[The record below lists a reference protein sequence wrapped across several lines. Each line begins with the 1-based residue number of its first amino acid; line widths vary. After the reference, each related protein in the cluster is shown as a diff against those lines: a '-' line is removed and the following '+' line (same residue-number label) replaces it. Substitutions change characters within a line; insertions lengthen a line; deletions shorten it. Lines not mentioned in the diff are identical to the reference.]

1 MSLKFQLIPQMFKNI
16 NLHNEKIRI
25 IEPDKWKEISSKV
38 RDEQK
43 ECHYCGRGFVRFEL
57 EAHEVWVFDNVRH
70 VQKLVDIVS
79 ACKLCHHTIHYDN
92 FHSEKWK
99 HKNYYMAINDCTN
112 STFER
117 ELKAAQ
123 DKADIG
129 MEDNDW
135 KLDISYILER
145 GYAELQDI
153 NIENLEDFAIGSSRF
168 LIGIPKKSNAEKAAM
183 LLDECKVLEDSRNE
197 IDLKILDK
205 RSKADLLISRVRTGK
220 AAFGVDTEKIIG
232 EAHKKWMTIHDI
244 EREIKD
250 LIQNPDSLTE
260 KDPVLTVSKPDE
272 KENPVLTLQKPE
284 EDETTAIQSPVIDFN
299 SIPKKYI
306 IYDSTPI
313 SGGTCQI
320 CKNKVRERYMYWG
333 FYIKSYD
340 DWEQIGYGKKRRIN
354 CHEMFYSGQKE
365 ICSLCWDTIYNGRKK
380 LFKRFRKTTRHF
392 IEYCNCNYSYK
403 EAKRIFRNKKNEYK
417 TYKNKPVFIRIPVP
431 KVPSPVVKI
440 VAKWLRE
447 NGAVYNE
454 QDQQW
459 RLYPSNNLYKF
470 KDFFVPPI
478 IK

>member
-57 EAHEVWVFDNVRH
+57 EAHEVWVFDKVNH

-153 NIENLEDFAIGSSRF
+153 NIENLEDVAIGSSRF

-197 IDLKILDK
+197 IDLKILGK
-205 RSKADLLISRVRTGK
+205 RREADRLISLVRTGK
-220 AAFGVDTEKIIG
+220 EVPGVDAEKVLG
-232 EAHKKWMTIHDI
+232 EVHKKWMIIHDI

-250 LIQNPDSLTE
+250 LIQNPDALVME
-260 KDPVLTVSKPDE
+260 E
-272 KENPVLTLQKPE
+272 KEEILPVQIKKAQPCSDKNR
-284 EDETTAIQSPVIDFN
+284 EDNKLKLLFN
-299 SIPKKYI
+299 VIPKKCLIDYANEYLKNI
-306 IYDSTPI
+306 E
-313 SGGTCQI
+313 GNCQI
-320 CKNKVRERYMYWG
+320 CNNHAKRLYRYWDFKIENYGELKLMGWK
-333 FYIKSYD
+333 YI
-340 DWEQIGYGKKRRIN
+340 
-354 CHEMFYSGQKE
+354 CP
-365 ICSLCWDTIYNGRKK
+365 LCRDTIFWGTEGLFQKTKITTKHYMKVNQCDYETYKQHRKMARELCDHNNRLRPFIYLKIAGYIPRDRYDYFTNQGVFFDCRSGRWVLRPNGN
-380 LFKRFRKTTRHF
+380 LHL
-392 IEYCNCNYSYK
+392 
-403 EAKRIFRNKKNEYK
+403 FRNY
-417 TYKNKPVFIRIPVP
+417 
-431 KVPSPVVKI
+431 
-440 VAKWLRE
+440 L
-447 NGAVYNE
+447 
-454 QDQQW
+454 
-459 RLYPSNNLYKF
+459 
-470 KDFFVPPI
+470 
-478 IK
+478 